1 MRSYAFTK
9 EGEDKDEDQ
18 ENDHDLD
25 KASFCGAIY
34 GVRIPNIS
42 CHPVILN
49 ATGTSIPKLP
59 PTEPIPN
66 VEFLTEVFPCG
77 LDPVGVVRIVD
88 SDEDLDEDEERL
100 SQLLSYLPVS
110 VKIDHV
116 VWARWFRVGF
126 FFFIHSVETAIVIF
140 LFLNS
145 RKQYWRL
152 MILLS

>member
-18 ENDHDLD
+18 ENNPDLD

-110 VKIDHV
+110 VKIDHLICE
-116 VWARWFRVGF
+116 RCFRVGGF
-126 FFFIHSVETAIVIF
+126 FK
-140 LFLNS
+140 LK
-145 RKQYWRL
+145 RQ
-152 MILLS
+152 M

>member
-116 VWARWFRVGF
+116 IWARWFIVGF
-126 FFFIHSVETAIVIF
+126 
-140 LFLNS
+140 LFSSTELK
-145 RKQYWRL
+145 RQL
-152 MILLS
+152 

>member
-18 ENDHDLD
+18 ENNPDLD

-88 SDEDLDEDEERL
+88 SDEDSDEDEERL

-110 VKIDHV
+110 FKKSCNLGLGGVLHTSWKRH
-116 VWARWFRVGF
+116 
-126 FFFIHSVETAIVIF
+126 
-140 LFLNS
+140 L
-145 RKQYWRL
+145 
-152 MILLS
+152 